1 MHVLTKATLVTLVT
15 LAATGLGLACRS
27 TLPPSGP
34 PKPTAEGS
42 PALRTNDGPGGPM
55 ADQGLSSLPDS
66 TGGTN
71 SLPIPPLPGG
81 GSGGSG
87 SAQ

>member
-1 MHVLTKATLVTLVT
+1 MHVLTKVTLVT
-15 LAATGLGLACRS
+15 FVATAMGLACRS

-42 PALRTNDGPGGPM
+42 PALRTNDSPTGPM
-55 ADQGLSSLPDS
+55 ADQGLSSPPDV

-71 SLPIPPLPGG
+71 SLGAPPLTE
-81 GSGGSG
+81 SGGTG
-87 SAQ
+87 SRTP

>member
-1 MHVLTKATLVTLVT
+1 MDALTKVTLFT
-15 LAATGLGLACRS
+15 LAATAMGLACRS

-42 PALRTNDGPGGPM
+42 PALRTNDSPTGPM
-55 ADQGLSSLPDS
+55 ADQGLSSPPDA

-71 SLPIPPLPGG
+71 SLPVPPLTPSAGT
-81 GSGGSG
+81 GSG
-87 SAQ
+87 AP